1 MELRENSIYALPD
14 GREFVAR
21 RGTHGGH
28 FLHDPSRGEAS
39 APVYLVDRSGQLL
52 SWGRI
57 TRWSMKDLRDTGR
70 ISLPQMQRLQVV

>member
-21 RGTHGGH
+21 AGTHGGH
-28 FLHDPSRGEAS
+28 FLHNTSRGDTS

-57 TRWSMKDLRDTGR
+57 TRWSLKDLRDTGR
-70 ISLPQMQRLQVV
+70 ISLRPMQRLQVV